1 MAQKNLDKTRPP
13 PYTLLNAHATMLVWK
28 EIFVGSEKIVKGVYR
43 VGGSDLTDSKDCS
56 IYLLDLG
63 ELVLI
68 DSGAGESV
76 KTIIGNIKE
85 LGLEPANIS
94 TVILT
99 HCHIDHIGGAHE
111 FRERFGSRIIIHNL
125 DSVAVEK
132 GDKVLTGAS
141 WYGIK
146 LAPLSIDSKLN
157 KDEKCLR
164 FGSQELFCL
173 HTPGH
178 TPGSISLY
186 LEQDGK
192 RILFG
197 QDIHGPFLAEFGA
210 NMSHWQKSMERL
222 IALNADILCEG
233 HFGIFRPAHK
243 VRQYI
248 ERYIDEYGD

>member
-1 MAQKNLDKTRPP
+1 MLDKIVGPF
-13 PYTLLNAHATMLVWK
+13 YTPFKGSSSALLAFRKEVSMGPK
-28 EIFVGSEKIVKGVYR
+28 EIVRDIYL
-43 VGGSDLTDSKDCS
+43 VGGSDITDPKDCS

-68 DSGAGESV
+68 DAGAGTSV
-76 KTIIGNIKE
+76 NAIIHNIKE
-85 LGLEPANIS
+85 LGLDPENLS

-99 HCHIDHIGGAHE
+99 HCHIDHTGGAHE
-111 FRERFGSRIIIHNL
+111 FRKRFGARIVIHRL
-125 DSVAVEK
+125 DATAVEN

-141 WYGIK
+141 WYGVNF
-146 LAPLSIDSKLN
+146 APLPVDVKLV
-157 KDEKCLR
+157 KDEEFPC
-164 FGSQELFCL
+164 FGSQKVVCL

-186 LEQDGK
+186 LDKEGK

-210 NMSHWQKSMERL
+210 NMSHWQKSMETL
-222 IALNADILCEG
+222 LTLNADILCEG
-233 HFGIFRPAHK
+233 HFGVYKPAHV

-248 ERYIDEYGD
+248 ERYLDEYGE